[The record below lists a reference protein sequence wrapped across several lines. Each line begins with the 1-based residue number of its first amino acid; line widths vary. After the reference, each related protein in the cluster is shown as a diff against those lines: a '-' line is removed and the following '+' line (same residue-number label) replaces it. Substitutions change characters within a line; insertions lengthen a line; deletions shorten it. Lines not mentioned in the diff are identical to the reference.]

1 MDQPSLSHDVVATT
15 LHEMGLGTAPA
26 FRTLLLRDCRFV
38 GHKYHFDGGYAV
50 WLVEENVIE
59 VFDDKGRLLK
69 TASSEVA
76 EEKKT
81 VA

>member
-1 MDQPSLSHDVVATT
+1 
-15 LHEMGLGTAPA
+15 MGLCTAPT
-26 FRTLLLRDCRFV
+26 FRTILLRDRRFV
-38 GHKYHFDGGYAV
+38 GQKYHFDGGYAV

-69 TASSEVA
+69 MASIEAA